1 MSITGAPTA
10 FFAKTY
16 DETLGLLVAVRDY
29 VADGETRDRA
39 TLTPIAGAKLSCEAL
54 RVTARLTQIMAW
66 LLAQKAVHAGELS
79 SVELVARNDPL
90 TEIDVCMEE
99 AESEAMT
106 SLPARF
112 RELLAHSHRLYIRVA
127 RLDEMMRRQLH

>member
-1 MSITGAPTA
+1 MAITGAPTA

-29 VADGETRDRA
+29 VADGEPRDRA
-39 TLTPIAGAKLSCEAL
+39 MLTPVAGAKLSCEAL
-54 RVTARLTQIMAW
+54 RVTARLSQIMAW

-79 SVELVARNDPL
+79 SVELAARNDPL
-90 TEIDVCMEE
+90 TEIDVCMAE
-99 AESEAMT
+99 AESEALT
-106 SLPARF
+106 FLPARF

-127 RLDEMMRRQLH
+127 RLDEMIRRQLH

>member
-1 MSITGAPTA
+1 VSITGAPTA

-79 SVELVARNDPL
+79 SGELAACHDPL
-90 TEIDVCMEE
+90 AEIDICMTEE
-99 AESEAMT
+99 EGDAIT
-106 SLPARF
+106 FLPARF